1 MELLELLEV
10 LEVTFMMR
18 WLIMRGA
25 RFYDIMGILLLSLS
39 VESLMN
45 GISRLRNGY
54 ASLLCFVATVLWII
68 AGRLVLEVVHDLQ
81 VYEERCVQEDIL
93 DPEEVWNLIVNY
105 QEHIQMTKK
114 VVWAFVFSLLAI
126 SALIAANLLTKS

>member
-1 MELLELLEV
+1 
-10 LEVTFMMR
+10 MMK

-45 GISRLRNGY
+45 GISRVRNGY
-54 ASLLCFVATVLWII
+54 ASLLRFVATGFWII

-81 VYEERCVQEDIL
+81 VYEERCVQEGVF
-93 DPEEVWNLIVNY
+93 DPEEVWKLIVKH

-114 VVWAFVFSLLAI
+114 VVWAFVFSMLAI
-126 SALIAANLLTKS
+126 SVLIVANLLTKS

>member
-45 GISRLRNGY
+45 GISRVRNGY

-68 AGRLVLEVVHDLQ
+68 AGRLVLEVVYDLQ
-81 VYEERCVQEDIL
+81 VYEERCVQESIL
-93 DPEEVWNLIVNY
+93 DPEEVWKRIVEY
-105 QEHIQMTKK
+105 QGHIQITKK
-114 VVWAFVFSLLAI
+114 VVWAFVFSLSAI
-126 SALIAANLLTKS
+126 SALIVANLLTKS

>member
-1 MELLELLEV
+1 MGLLEEA
-10 LEVTFMMR
+10 FMMK

-45 GISRLRNGY
+45 GISRVRNGY
-54 ASLLCFVATVLWII
+54 ASLLCFVATGFWII

-81 VYEERCVQEDIL
+81 VYEERCVQEGIF
-93 DPEEVWNLIVNY
+93 DPEEVWKLIVKY
-105 QEHIQMTKK
+105 QEHIQITKK

-126 SALIAANLLTKS
+126 SVLIVANLLT

>member
-45 GISRLRNGY
+45 GISRVRNGY
-54 ASLLCFVATVLWII
+54 ASPLCFVATVLWII

>member
-1 MELLELLEV
+1 MELLEEA
-10 LEVTFMMR
+10 FMMR

-45 GISRLRNGY
+45 GISRVRNGY
-54 ASLLCFVATVLWII
+54 ASLLCFMATVLWII
-68 AGRLVLEVVHDLQ
+68 AGRFVLEVVHDLQ
-81 VYEERCVQEDIL
+81 VYEERCVQNI
-93 DPEEVWNLIVNY
+93 DPEEVWELIVEH
-105 QEHIQMTKK
+105 QGHIQMTQK